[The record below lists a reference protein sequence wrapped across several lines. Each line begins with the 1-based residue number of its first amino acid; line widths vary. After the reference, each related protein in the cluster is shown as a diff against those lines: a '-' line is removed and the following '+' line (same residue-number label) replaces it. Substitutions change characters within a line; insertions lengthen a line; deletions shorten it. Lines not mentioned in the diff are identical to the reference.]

1 MLFRS
6 VQAKLDEETAKD
18 HSLWPCSF
26 VVFRSLRTS
35 TVAAQADWDQAP
47 LTIDVMPAPEFVSV
61 LWKNL
66 SIGLF
71 ERFGHVT
78 QRYLKLITLAEA
90 QPSW

>member
-1 MLFRS
+1 M
-6 VQAKLDEETAKD
+6 
-18 HSLWPCSF
+18 
-26 VVFRSLRTS
+26 FRSLRTS

-71 ERFGHVT
+71 ERFGHVI
-78 QRYLKLITLAEA
+78 QRYLKLIASIQFRCRVPKSNDVA
-90 QPSW
+90 NGAW